1 MREGNWKLLCEYD
14 GTQPQLYDLSKD
26 KAETTNLAD
35 PMNGMVLKMTKAL
48 LEWHL
53 SMPADHGSA
62 LGQEQPK
69 KRKAKQ

>member
-26 KAETTNLAD
+26 RAETTNLAD
-35 PMNGMVLKMTKAL
+35 QKADKVVAMTKAL
-48 LEWHL
+48 LQWHL
-53 SMPADHGSA
+53 SMPPDHGPA
-62 LGQEQPK
+62 HGQEQPK